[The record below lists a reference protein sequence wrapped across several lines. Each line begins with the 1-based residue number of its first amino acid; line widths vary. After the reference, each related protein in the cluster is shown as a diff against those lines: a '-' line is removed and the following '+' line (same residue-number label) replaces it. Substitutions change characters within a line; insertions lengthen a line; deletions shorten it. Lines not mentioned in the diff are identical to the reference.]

1 MPPRGELI
9 KITYEIT
16 STLPIPRLVILLSW
30 EDLSDYVIVI
40 TILREQHLNT
50 RTSSFLGFKKDESVP
65 M

>member
-1 MPPRGELI
+1 V
-9 KITYEIT
+9 TYEIT
-16 STLPIPRLVILLSW
+16 STLPIPWLVILLSW

-50 RTSSFLGFKKDESVP
+50 RTSSFLGFKKDESIP